1 MLPPAKGTSQKEDE
15 EAELYNGKGERIN
28 HFQGILKAYS
38 FFKLREETHVKK
50 IFSIP
55 FIMLLVAIVA
65 LAGCNKDS
73 GGGEGGDTIKIIAA
87 HNQTSP
93 ENPYQDGLLKF
104 KEVAEKE
111 SNGKIEVEVHAGTIG
126 TEESELVEKLKLGAA
141 DVVLVSPGFMTQ
153 TGIKEVDLLAL
164 PYLFDSYE
172 HWEEVVDGEVGDK
185 MAEIINEKSNND
197 FKLIGY
203 WTAGVR
209 HYYGKKPLNSM
220 EDLNGM
226 TIRTQT
232 SGVVADY
239 WKQTGAIPTSVA
251 WGELYQALQQDV
263 VDSAENA
270 YPYFVQQNH
279 HTTQNGK
286 YITETGH
293 DYTTRFLLVNGEKF
307 DSYTKEQQEIIL
319 KAAAASVES
328 ERESLYAQEEEYKQ
342 KAIDEGA
349 VVNEIDRTPFIEL
362 AKPLQ
367 DEAAKEMGVE
377 DLLQKIRDLK

>member
-1 MLPPAKGTSQKEDE
+1 MKK
-15 EAELYNGKGERIN
+15 
-28 HFQGILKAYS
+28 
-38 FFKLREETHVKK
+38 FKL
-50 IFSIP
+50 IP
-55 FIMLLVAIVA
+55 VLLLLLVFTA
-65 LAGCNKDS
+65 LAGCGNEKDTSSSKGDS
-73 GGGEGGDTIKIIAA
+73 GSDKIKIIAA

-93 ENPYQDGLLKF
+93 KNPYQDGLLKF

-111 SNGKIEVEVHAGTIG
+111 SDGNIEVEVHAGTLG
-126 TEESELVEKLKLGAA
+126 TEESELVEKLKLGAG

-153 TGIKEVDLLAL
+153 TGIKEVDLFAI
-164 PYLFDSYE
+164 PYLFESYD
-172 HWEEVVDGEVGDK
+172 HWESVVDGDVGDK

-203 WTAGVR
+203 WSAGVR
-209 HYYGKKPLNSM
+209 HYYGKKPINKMS
-220 EDLNGM
+220 DLEGM

-239 WKQTGAIPTSVA
+239 WKQTGAIPTDVA

-279 HTTQNGK
+279 HTTDNGK
-286 YITETGH
+286 YITETAH
-293 DYTTRFLLVNGEKF
+293 DYTTRFLLVNGNKF
-307 DSYTKEQQEIIL
+307 DKYTDEQKEIIL
-319 KAAAASVES
+319 KAADASVKA
-328 ERESLYAQEEEYKQ
+328 EREALYKQEEEYKQ

-349 VVNEIDRTPFIEL
+349 VVNQIDREPFIEL

-367 DEAAKEMGVE
+367 DKAAKDMGVE
-377 DLLQKIRDLK
+377 DLLQKIRDAK

>member
-1 MLPPAKGTSQKEDE
+1 MKK
-15 EAELYNGKGERIN
+15 
-28 HFQGILKAYS
+28 F
-38 FFKLREETHVKK
+38 K
-50 IFSIP
+50 IFTIAL
-55 FIMLLVAIVA
+55 ILLAVTA
-65 LAGCNKDS
+65 LTACGNDEGS
-73 GGGEGGDTIKIIAA
+73 GSEDGSIKIIAA

-104 KEVAEKE
+104 KEVAESE
-111 SNGKIEVEVHAGTIG
+111 SNGSIEVEVHAGTIG

-153 TGIKEVDLLAL
+153 TGIKEVDLFAL
-164 PYLFDSYE
+164 PYLFESYD
-172 HWEEVVDGEVGDK
+172 HWETVVDGEVGQKIADVV
-185 MAEIINEKSNND
+185 NEKSKND
-197 FKLIGY
+197 FKIIGY
-203 WTAGVR
+203 WSAGVR
-209 HYYGKKPLNSM
+209 HYYGKKPIESM
-220 EDLNGM
+220 DDLKGM

-239 WKQTGAIPTSVA
+239 WKQTGAIPTSIA
-251 WGELYQALQQDV
+251 WGELYQGLQQDV

-279 HTTQNGK
+279 HTTDNGK

-293 DYTTRFLLVNGEKF
+293 DYTTRFLLVNGKKF
-307 DSYTKEQQEIIL
+307 DSYTDEQKEIIL
-319 KAAAASVES
+319 KAAEASVKA
-328 ERESLYAQEEEYKQ
+328 ERESVYSQEDEFKQ

-367 DEAAKEMGVE
+367 DKAAEDMGVT
-377 DLLQKIRDLK
+377 DLLEKVRETK